1 MNERDDFDDKLMERA
16 AALPKGIAPER
27 DLWPGIEQAIAS
39 PPAAPFSAWDTVWAK
54 AASVLLLVGA
64 SSGLTYLLMD
74 RPADPTSPV
83 AEAPA
88 LVFESAAGN
97 FGTQYNLGPDYLDA
111 RRALTGSLDEKLA
124 AMPEAT
130 RREVLVN
137 LETIR
142 DAIDEINEALAEE
155 PGSVLLQELLLDT
168 YREELDLLITVDS
181 VASAAM
187 RRGDI

>member
-1 MNERDDFDDKLMERA
+1 MNESDEFDDKLMERA
-16 AALPKGIAPER
+16 AALPKGVVPER
-27 DLWPGIEQAIAS
+27 DLWPGIEQAIGS
-39 PPAAPFSAWDTVWAK
+39 PPAAPRPAWDTVWAK

-64 SSGLTYLLMD
+64 SSGLTYLATD
-74 RPADPTSPV
+74 RQADPVSPV
-83 AEAPA
+83 AEAPV

-111 RRALTGSLDEKLA
+111 RRALTGSLDAKLA
-124 AMPEAT
+124 AMPDET

-137 LETIR
+137 LRTIR
-142 DAIDEINEALAEE
+142 DAIDDINEALAQE
-155 PGSVLLQELLLDT
+155 PDSVLLQELLLDT
-168 YREELDLLITVDS
+168 YREELELLITVDS